1 MRFLEKLQNLSERKR
16 KIILWS
22 IVIIIGISLFTF
34 YIKNVQQRLK
44 SLRDEE
50 IKEQLKIIEL
60 QEKLKRLPK
69 IEMPEISE
77 ELKKLKEVIKETEE
91 LQPK

>member
-44 SLRDEE
+44 SLRGEE